1 MRVAEEVYIWH
12 RCPWE
17 RVNSFLLEMKAR
29 CVTDEGSLL
38 IQMLKLL
45 RNKDIV
51 VDSIHPNISFH
62 FLKENNFELLNIFE
76 V

>member
-1 MRVAEEVYIWH
+1 M
-12 RCPWE
+12 
-17 RVNSFLLEMKAR
+17 
-29 CVTDEGSLL
+29 TDEGSLL

>member
-12 RCPWE
+12 RCPRE
-17 RVNSFLLEMKAR
+17 RVNSFLLEMKA
-29 CVTDEGSLL
+29 CCATDEGSLL

-51 VDSIHPNISFH
+51 VDSIHPSISFH